1 MNSTN
6 TTYYHWFVIGE
17 SIRGELYVFVDSA
30 RQDQYNVDK
39 IINESKAISSNR
51 RINSVED
58 FYRMVILLR
67 HMGYVVHAFTS
78 NVSTPRVMNKV
89 GEKIAI
95 VMNMNEHG
103 NIFFMK
109 LSNLAGQYGFN
120 TIVLDSA
127 DGSNNTYYLLNNK
140 NALVKGVN
148 YKLSTYDILQ
158 KDNFEFV
165 PASLALFEKQ
175 ELPEEEEEDME
186 VSDY

>member
-17 SIRGELYVFVDSA
+17 SIRGEIYVFVDSA

-67 HMGYVVHAFTS
+67 HRGYDVHAFTS

-95 VMNMNEHG
+95 VMDMSEHG
-103 NIFFMK
+103 ELFYMK
-109 LSNLAGQYGFN
+109 LCNLAGQYGFN
-120 TIVLDSA
+120 TIALDNG
-127 DGSNNTYYLLNNK
+127 DSNNNIYYLLNDK
-140 NALVKGVN
+140 SALVKGVN
-148 YKLSTYDILQ
+148 YALPTYDLLK

-175 ELPEEEEEDME
+175 EEEPEDEME
-186 VSDY
+186 VSE